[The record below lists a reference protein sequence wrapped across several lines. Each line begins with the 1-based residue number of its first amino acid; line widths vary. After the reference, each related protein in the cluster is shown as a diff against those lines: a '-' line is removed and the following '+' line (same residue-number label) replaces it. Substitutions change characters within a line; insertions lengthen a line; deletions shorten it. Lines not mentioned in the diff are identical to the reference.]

1 MPGTG
6 LKVCVLRWGGV
17 CKPILVFSLGQAE
30 QFIYSYSTEGEG
42 GAVVRGPVSFSL
54 EKLILWILRF
64 NLI

>member
-1 MPGTG
+1 MAAQ
-6 LKVCVLRWGGV
+6 WGGCGAV
-17 CKPILVFSLGQAE
+17 FKPILVFSLGQAE

-42 GAVVRGPVSFSL
+42 SRVRGPVSFSL